1 MITSRS
7 TMESRSRE
15 QKHLEKQHLYD
26 NTAATTTLF
35 EARTGTLK
43 LNTIK
48 RHNDEDTNRRYVII
62 QMKT

>member
-1 MITSRS
+1 MNYSCNKLIIRKTYW
-7 TMESRSRE
+7 
-15 QKHLEKQHLYD
+15 KID
-26 NTAATTTLF
+26 NTTATTTLF

-48 RHNDEDTNRRYVII
+48 RHNDEDINRRYVII